1 MLLFFREE
9 VEIVAVEPPEAKD
22 SLIDS
27 AVLIDNV
34 LHHNNI
40 A

>member
-27 AVLIDNV
+27 TGLVENV
-34 LHHNNI
+34 LHHI
-40 A
+40 I